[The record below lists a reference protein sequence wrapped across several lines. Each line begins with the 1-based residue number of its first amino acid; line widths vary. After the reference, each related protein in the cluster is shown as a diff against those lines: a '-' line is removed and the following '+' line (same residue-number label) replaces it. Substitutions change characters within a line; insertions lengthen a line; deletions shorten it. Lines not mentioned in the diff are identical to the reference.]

1 MAAQSRGSVK
11 VLPKGVLGMPLT
23 QDSSAPPPP
32 PELAPWLAGVQQSA
46 QASRV
51 QSAMSASGLE
61 GTDPHAESPPSAGAQ
76 PPVIEVARGSDTVA
90 AAGIAKGARDVELP
104 ASSKGR
110 YGSAI
115 GRAVHGVLQLVNL
128 SAGASAARSSLK
140 GLRQSKCEPPG
151 ARFASR
157 ARVSRHRRRPLLTD
171 GRMSRRT
178 NWSRP

>member
-1 MAAQSRGSVK
+1 
-11 VLPKGVLGMPLT
+11 
-23 QDSSAPPPP
+23 
-32 PELAPWLAGVQQSA
+32 
-46 QASRV
+46 
-51 QSAMSASGLE
+51 
-61 GTDPHAESPPSAGAQ
+61 
-76 PPVIEVARGSDTVA
+76 VARGSDTVA

-115 GRAVHGVLQLVNL
+115 GRAVHGVLLLVNL